1 MKFITKITVVFV
13 ILGTLLTSSCLKP
26 EEYAN
31 EPKIE
36 FVSFEAQGDSSGV
49 FVVSFTD
56 GDGDIGLNIADT
68 FDSF

>member
-13 ILGTLLTSSCLKP
+13 ILGTLLISSCLKP

-36 FVSFEAQGDSSGV
+36 FVSFEAQGDSSGY
-49 FVVSFTD
+49 
-56 GDGDIGLNIADT
+56 LL
-68 FDSF
+68 